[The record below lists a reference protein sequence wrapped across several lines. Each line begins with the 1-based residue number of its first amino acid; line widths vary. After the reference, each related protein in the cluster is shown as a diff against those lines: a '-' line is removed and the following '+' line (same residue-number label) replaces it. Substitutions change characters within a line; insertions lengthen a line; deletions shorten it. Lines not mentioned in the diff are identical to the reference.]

1 MELLLNLIWVLL
13 AVPAFW
19 LWRREALPSHRSR
32 YLSPLRCVLALGFVL
47 LLLFPVI
54 SATDDLRAM
63 QPETEESPSGRRAC
77 RNAESEKDHANQLGS
92 APALVHVSTA
102 AVPADEF
109 HGLILATRVSSP
121 VAVLQHAPTG
131 RAPPSSLLA

>member
-19 LWRREALPSHRSR
+19 LWRREALPTHRIR
-32 YLSPLRCVLALGFVL
+32 YLSPVRCVLALGFIL

-63 QPETEESPSGRRAC
+63 QPETEECPSGRRAF
-77 RNAESEKDHANQLGS
+77 RSAENEKDHIPNMGT
-92 APALVHVSTA
+92 APALVGLFTA
-102 AVPADEF
+102 FAPADEF
-109 HGLILATRVSSP
+109 HGLVISFNGQP
-121 VAVLQHAPTG
+121 PIAVLRGAATG
-131 RAPPSSLLA
+131 RAPPESLHS

>member
-19 LWRREALPSHRSR
+19 VWRREAVHSRRSR
-32 YLSPLRCVLALGFVL
+32 FLSPVRCVFALAFIL

-63 QPETEESPSGRRAC
+63 QPETEESPSVCRAS
-77 RNAESEKDHANQLGS
+77 RNAESHKDHIATLGTT
-92 APALVHVSTA
+92 PAVAGDVA
-102 AVPADEF
+102 AFPPADECS
-109 HGLILATRVSSP
+109 GLVVGFTVTLP
-121 VAVLQHAPTG
+121 VAILESVPSG
-131 RAPPSSLLA
+131 RAPPASLIS

>member
-19 LWRREALPSHRSR
+19 LWRREVLPSQKGRS
-32 YLSPLRCVLALGFVL
+32 LSPVRCVLALGFVL

-63 QPETEESPSGRRAC
+63 QPETVECPSGRRTC
-77 RNAESEKDHANQLGS
+77 RSAENEKDHFPHMGAT
-92 APALVHVSTA
+92 PAMVGVFTA
-102 AVPADEF
+102 FAPADEF
-109 HGLILATRVSSP
+109 HGFVIRLTAQPP
-121 VAVLQHAPTG
+121 VATLRGVAAG
-131 RAPPSSLLA
+131 RAPPSYIHS

>member
-32 YLSPLRCVLALGFVL
+32 CLNPVRCVLALGFIL

-63 QPETEESPSGRRAC
+63 QPETEECPAGRRAC
-77 RNAESEKDHANQLGS
+77 RSAENEKDHAPNMGT
-92 APALVHVSTA
+92 APALIGMFVA
-102 AVPADEF
+102 FAPADEF
-109 HGLILATRVSSP
+109 HGLIISSRSENP
-121 VAVLQHAPTG
+121 VGVLRGAATG
-131 RAPPSSLLA
+131 RAPPNSLLS

>member
-19 LWRREALPSHRSR
+19 LWRREALPAHRSR
-32 YLSPLRCVLALGFVL
+32 YLTPVRCVLALGFVL

-63 QPETEESPSGRRAC
+63 QPETEECPSGRRAC
-77 RNAESEKDHANQLGS
+77 RSAENEKAHAPNMGA
-92 APALVHVSTA
+92 APALVGQFTVFA
-102 AVPADEF
+102 PAYEF
-109 HGLILATRVSSP
+109 HGLVISFSGQPP
-121 VAVLQHAPTG
+121 VAVLRGAETG
-131 RAPPSSLLA
+131 RAPPSSLHS